1 MEFEIFMK
9 TISSFQ
15 KGNKKHFCF
24 YTLNKLYDYFTYG
37 QLFAVG
43 INNFMV
49 LLHRI
54 QFFFVCVLFAYKYYD
69 CMNKRCA
76 CFKSNYFKL

>member
-1 MEFEIFMK
+1 MEAIKYFNEI
-9 TISSFQ
+9 I
-15 KGNKKHFCF
+15 KKRILFL
-24 YTLNKLYDYFTYG
+24 TLNKLYDYLTYG

-49 LLHRI
+49 LLYRI
-54 QFFFVCVLFAYKYYD
+54 ILFYFFYFFSVCVLFAYKYYD